1 MMKGKILISLL
12 TMISLSLQVNA
23 ITWKEFL
30 DALENIDGYEFPEN
44 ARNKQVSC
52 WKRVYWEEYIEGNSD
67 YRGYVNSYTDEFE
80 IDCPF

>member
-1 MMKGKILISLL
+1 MKKSKILISLL

-44 ARNKQVSC
+44 ARNKQVSG
-52 WKRVYWEEYIEGNSD
+52 WKRVYWAEYIEGNSD